1 MKVYNTNELRNHLKE
16 KGIQIKNNDINN
28 FENNDYFQVINAYKP
43 LFVINVEDL
52 DKILLNI
59 DKNNE
64 IERYL
69 ENFSIESYQN
79 NQELKDKII
88 SKICLKYGIKNDK
101 DAIKRIKEINY
112 IHHIYD
118 QKCEYNDFLRMFQ
131 FEHELRNILLKILS

>member
-112 IHHIYD
+112 IHHIYIT
-118 QKCEYNDFLRMFQ
+118 KSA
-131 FEHELRNILLKILS
+131 NIMTF